1 MEGLS
6 EEGAVLGKVV
16 YAWAGSVNAKLA
28 GGPDR
33 RRHINKVST
42 HARMSSMI
50 SSEYQLWLAPNDF
63 FAADVLNV
71 NGLTY
76 GSDLATISDADLER
90 RRGGF
95 LIFL

>member
-1 MEGLS
+1 
-6 EEGAVLGKVV
+6 
-16 YAWAGSVNAKLA
+16 
-28 GGPDR
+28 
-33 RRHINKVST
+33 
-42 HARMSSMI
+42 MI